1 MWFRGDTFKDIN
13 CFHLKGCE
21 EIYYAKGIQ
30 KKRAIVS
37 ILIQDKITLE
47 EKKNMFLKTKK

>member
-1 MWFRGDTFKDIN
+1 MWRDIL
-13 CFHLKGCE
+13 CKG
-21 EIYYAKGIQ
+21 YP

-47 EKKNMFLKTKK
+47 EKKKHVPKDKKVIL

>member
-1 MWFRGDTFKDIN
+1 MWRDIL
-13 CFHLKGCE
+13 CKG
-21 EIYYAKGIQ
+21 YP